1 MPKPKFKG
9 FYNRDNNAQQKSEF
23 GRGKRLHAYRKTF
36 TSIHDGIKE
45 IIETV
50 PKIRTRVFGEYVPSP
65 SVEDETV
72 IRNVVDICKGVMDQ
86 DFPLISSD
94 DYPNTYTM
102 TLRGDAFFFR
112 TKDAVSFSWEYDH
125 RALFDGEISIIFSLI
140 FNEPRNPLMY
150 KSFKAVID
158 ALVEKGWAKYDLDAP
173 REYRSRRSNQV
184 RQQNNQ
190 KAAEDS
196 SSMYQIGN
204 NANVII
210 GGVAGNYDD
219 LKKHY
224 YNNPDDLK
232 VFNPCQTKP
241 GAIDMKNF
249 QNDETYINDWT
260 NKPPETNDVPT
271 FDFKGIDMS
280 NINMNTSSGIEDTA
294 TISIYKEAEISAG
307 SGVSIDLEA
316 VPNTSVTEATVSEE
330 AEVDTSVT
338 EEAAM
343 EEPSD
348 PVDAAE
354 SVVETQTE

>member
-1 MPKPKFKG
+1 MPKPKYKG

-36 TSIHDGIKE
+36 TKIHDGIKE

-50 PKIRTRVFGEYVPSP
+50 PKIRTRIFGEYVPSP

-158 ALVEKGWAKYDLDAP
+158 ALVEKGWVKYDLDAP

-184 RQQNNQ
+184 RQQNIPKNTNV
-190 KAAEDS
+190 EDAFS
-196 SSMYQIGN
+196 LNSIGN
-204 NANVII
+204 TASVMIDGKVANC
-210 GGVAGNYDD
+210 DD
-219 LKKHY
+219 LRRHY
-224 YNNPDDLK
+224 SSANPDNLQIY
-232 VFNPCQTKP
+232 NPYQAKP
-241 GAIDMKNF
+241 EPSDCPN
-249 QNDETYINDWT
+249 
-260 NKPPETNDVPT
+260 
-271 FDFKGIDMS
+271 FDFKGVNMGMMTCNPISDIAVNDSAVFDAVENEDGSPKTFDITTGKGISVDMGTM
-280 NINMNTSSGIEDTA
+280 NDTLVINDHVEIKDEAFVTA
-294 TISIYKEAEISAG
+294 TA
-307 SGVSIDLEA
+307 
-316 VPNTSVTEATVSEE
+316 
-330 AEVDTSVT
+330 DTSVS
-338 EEAAM
+338 EATTNDSAM
-343 EEPSD
+343 EEPTD
-348 PVDAAE
+348 PVDAADF
-354 SVVETQTE
+354 VVENKTE